1 MNNLKK
7 QILSVAVAT
16 STVLSCVPVSMAAI
30 PADVQGTR
38 YEEPVQILSALNIMV
53 GDENGAY
60 RLDDTIIRS
69 EVAKMAIHALG
80 LEDAAESSK
89 GQTMFD
95 DVSAEHWANGY
106 INLAVS
112 QGIIEGDGDG
122 NFRPNAPISYAEAM
136 TIMVR
141 ATGYTVSAEENGG
154 YPHGYMKTGTSNGLA
169 KNVQGSYSDKISRGN
184 VAYLTTNALE
194 SKLMEQTGFGS
205 DGKYEIT
212 EKTLLKD
219 KLKVTKDTGR
229 ITAIENTSLT
239 GSSSLAK
246 GQIKIDNKTYET
258 AYNMNNL
265 LGYNVTYY
273 VKNEGKNDES
283 VILAMPIQNQN
294 NDLTRLEALSL
305 FARAMGSNDSANT
318 ELLEIAHD
326 KFDSV
331 IKEYGL
337 KWGTDEIAYLMYK
350 GALKKTD
357 LDTYLKDDEKD
368 TPMKRYEAAII
379 ITKAMGGEEKALSE
393 LGVVLDYTDA
403 REVPSNAIQYVSY
416 ATDAGI
422 MEGMGEGLFSPNT
435 AVKRSQMA
443 VMLSRTVDKTNY
455 TFEKNKIT
463 AVDTE
468 NKTITATNSKGKETQ
483 YTYTDSTVI
492 KSLGD
497 EIQASRLVSG
507 VEAVFVKSGNT
518 LVSVDTV
525 SSEPDRTITG
535 RFVNSSVKS
544 GVVSIKIKPDDS
556 EENETYECASNISVT
571 YDGSPATVRSFADG
585 DVVTVNLVNGKIAS
599 LAGESKTTTISGA
612 TIEDMEIGDDIKI
625 TISHGNDAYNGKTYA
640 VSSDVV
646 VKKNTSTVDLS
657 SIYKGDKVTLTLKY
671 GVITQINATSST
683 KVIEGTIQSL
693 TIATKSIMVV
703 KVDNKEQTYEIPSGV
718 QILINGEEKTLYDF
732 RVGDIVKLTV
742 ESDAITKIVATS
754 TQESSGSMSGV
765 VTGINTSYGVISV
778 QPEGSTD
785 SKQAFCKDGNTTF
798 VTAAG
803 IAKKM
808 KDIKVGQK
816 VEIKGTISGGV
827 FIGKLVVIVS
837 E

>member
-1 MNNLKK
+1 M
-7 QILSVAVAT
+7 
-16 STVLSCVPVSMAAI
+16 
-30 PADVQGTR
+30 
-38 YEEPVQILSALNIMV
+38 
-53 GDENGAY
+53 
-60 RLDDTIIRS
+60 
-69 EVAKMAIHALG
+69 
-80 LEDAAESSK
+80 
-89 GQTMFD
+89 
-95 DVSAEHWANGY
+95 
-106 INLAVS
+106 
-112 QGIIEGDGDG
+112 
-122 NFRPNAPISYAEAM
+122 
-136 TIMVR
+136 
-141 ATGYTVSAEENGG
+141 
-154 YPHGYMKTGTSNGLA
+154 
-169 KNVQGSYSDKISRGN
+169 
-184 VAYLTTNALE
+184 
-194 SKLMEQTGFGS
+194 
-205 DGKYEIT
+205 
-212 EKTLLKD
+212 
-219 KLKVTKDTGR
+219 
-229 ITAIENTSLT
+229 
-239 GSSSLAK
+239 
-246 GQIKIDNKTYET
+246 
-258 AYNMNNL
+258 
-265 LGYNVTYY
+265 
-273 VKNEGKNDES
+273 
-283 VILAMPIQNQN
+283 
-294 NDLTRLEALSL
+294 
-305 FARAMGSNDSANT
+305 
-318 ELLEIAHD
+318 
-326 KFDSV
+326 
-331 IKEYGL
+331 
-337 KWGTDEIAYLMYK
+337 
-350 GALKKTD
+350 
-357 LDTYLKDDEKD
+357 
-368 TPMKRYEAAII
+368 
-379 ITKAMGGEEKALSE
+379 
-393 LGVVLDYTDA
+393 
-403 REVPSNAIQYVSY
+403 
-416 ATDAGI
+416 
-422 MEGMGEGLFSPNT
+422 
-435 AVKRSQMA
+435 
-443 VMLSRTVDKTNY
+443 
-455 TFEKNKIT
+455 
-463 AVDTE
+463 
-468 NKTITATNSKGKETQ
+468 
-483 YTYTDSTVI
+483 
-492 KSLGD
+492 
-497 EIQASRLVSG
+497 
-507 VEAVFVKSGNT
+507 FVKSGNT

-556 EENETYECASNISVT
+556 EENETYECASDISVT

-625 TISHGNDAYNGKTYA
+625 TISHGNDAYNGKTFA

>member
-1 MNNLKK
+1 MFPALRTIPRSDSKVFRFRILISANITNLTACKK
-7 QILSVAVAT
+7 PVYFYKSFSLLFQLVFQECGEHSPSVIHNRFSEIQRLRHCLHIQILV
-16 STVLSCVPVSMAAI
+16 
-30 PADVQGTR
+30 
-38 YEEPVQILSALNIMV
+38 
-53 GDENGAY
+53 
-60 RLDDTIIRS
+60 
-69 EVAKMAIHALG
+69 
-80 LEDAAESSK
+80 
-89 GQTMFD
+89 
-95 DVSAEHWANGY
+95 
-106 INLAVS
+106 
-112 QGIIEGDGDG
+112 
-122 NFRPNAPISYAEAM
+122 
-136 TIMVR
+136 
-141 ATGYTVSAEENGG
+141 
-154 YPHGYMKTGTSNGLA
+154 
-169 KNVQGSYSDKISRGN
+169 
-184 VAYLTTNALE
+184 TN
-194 SKLMEQTGFGS
+194 
-205 DGKYEIT
+205 
-212 EKTLLKD
+212 
-219 KLKVTKDTGR
+219 
-229 ITAIENTSLT
+229 
-239 GSSSLAK
+239 
-246 GQIKIDNKTYET
+246 
-258 AYNMNNL
+258 
-265 LGYNVTYY
+265 
-273 VKNEGKNDES
+273 
-283 VILAMPIQNQN
+283 
-294 NDLTRLEALSL
+294 
-305 FARAMGSNDSANT
+305 
-318 ELLEIAHD
+318 
-326 KFDSV
+326 
-331 IKEYGL
+331 
-337 KWGTDEIAYLMYK
+337 
-350 GALKKTD
+350 
-357 LDTYLKDDEKD
+357 
-368 TPMKRYEAAII
+368 
-379 ITKAMGGEEKALSE
+379 
-393 LGVVLDYTDA
+393 
-403 REVPSNAIQYVSY
+403 
-416 ATDAGI
+416 
-422 MEGMGEGLFSPNT
+422 
-435 AVKRSQMA
+435 
-443 VMLSRTVDKTNY
+443 
-455 TFEKNKIT
+455 
-463 AVDTE
+463 
-468 NKTITATNSKGKETQ
+468 
-483 YTYTDSTVI
+483 
-492 KSLGD
+492 
-497 EIQASRLVSG
+497 
-507 VEAVFVKSGNT
+507 
-518 LVSVDTV
+518 
-525 SSEPDRTITG
+525 TITG

>member
-1 MNNLKK
+1 MFGKGEIIMK
-7 QILSVAVAT
+7 RAIKTASAILLALAMTTPAFAAPTDTDTTTDTPIATPTAAPST
-16 STVLSCVPVSMAAI
+16 STRFTDINS
-30 PADVQGTR
+30 
-38 YEEPVQILSALNIMV
+38 EEFAW
-53 GDENGAY
+53 
-60 RLDDTIIRS
+60 
-69 EVAKMAIHALG
+69 AK
-80 LEDAAESSK
+80 S
-89 GQTMFD
+89 
-95 DVSAEHWANGY
+95 Y
-106 INLAVS
+106 INDMAGKGFIS
-112 QGIIEGDGDG
+112 GYED
-122 NFRPNAPISYAEAM
+122 NTFRP
-136 TIMVR
+136 
-141 ATGYTVSAEENGG
+141 
-154 YPHGYMKTGTSNGLA
+154 
-169 KNVQGSYSDKISRGN
+169 
-184 VAYLTTNALE
+184 
-194 SKLMEQTGFGS
+194 
-205 DGKYEIT
+205 
-212 EKTLLKD
+212 
-219 KLKVTKDTGR
+219 
-229 ITAIENTSLT
+229 
-239 GSSSLAK
+239 
-246 GQIKIDNKTYET
+246 DND
-258 AYNMNNL
+258 
-265 LGYNVTYY
+265 V
-273 VKNEGKNDES
+273 
-283 VILAMPIQNQN
+283 
-294 NDLTRLEALSL
+294 TRLEALSL
-305 FARAMGSNDSANT
+305 FARAIGSNDSANT
-318 ELLEIAHD
+318 E
-326 KFDSV
+326 F
-331 IKEYGL
+331 
-337 KWGTDEIAYLMYK
+337 AYLMYK

-518 LVSVDTV
+518 LVS
-525 SSEPDRTITG
+525 EPDRTITG

-544 GVVSIKIKPDDS
+544 GVVSIKIKPDNS

-612 TIEDMEIGDDIKI
+612 TIENMEIGDDIKI

>member
-1 MNNLKK
+1 MFGKGEIIMK
-7 QILSVAVAT
+7 RVIKTASAILLALAMTTPAFAAPTDTDTTTDTPIATPTAAPST
-16 STVLSCVPVSMAAI
+16 STRFTDINS
-30 PADVQGTR
+30 
-38 YEEPVQILSALNIMV
+38 EEFAW
-53 GDENGAY
+53 
-60 RLDDTIIRS
+60 
-69 EVAKMAIHALG
+69 AKP
-80 LEDAAESSK
+80 
-89 GQTMFD
+89 
-95 DVSAEHWANGY
+95 Y
-106 INLAVS
+106 INDMADKGFIS
-112 QGIIEGDGDG
+112 GYED
-122 NFRPNAPISYAEAM
+122 NTFRP
-136 TIMVR
+136 
-141 ATGYTVSAEENGG
+141 
-154 YPHGYMKTGTSNGLA
+154 
-169 KNVQGSYSDKISRGN
+169 
-184 VAYLTTNALE
+184 
-194 SKLMEQTGFGS
+194 
-205 DGKYEIT
+205 
-212 EKTLLKD
+212 
-219 KLKVTKDTGR
+219 
-229 ITAIENTSLT
+229 
-239 GSSSLAK
+239 
-246 GQIKIDNKTYET
+246 DND
-258 AYNMNNL
+258 
-265 LGYNVTYY
+265 V
-273 VKNEGKNDES
+273 
-283 VILAMPIQNQN
+283 
-294 NDLTRLEALSL
+294 TRLEALSL

>member
-1 MNNLKK
+1 MFGKGEIIMK
-7 QILSVAVAT
+7 RAIKTASAILLALAMTTPAFAAPTDTDTTTDTPIATPTAAPST
-16 STVLSCVPVSMAAI
+16 STHFTDINS
-30 PADVQGTR
+30 
-38 YEEPVQILSALNIMV
+38 EEFAW
-53 GDENGAY
+53 
-60 RLDDTIIRS
+60 
-69 EVAKMAIHALG
+69 AK
-80 LEDAAESSK
+80 S
-89 GQTMFD
+89 
-95 DVSAEHWANGY
+95 Y
-106 INLAVS
+106 INDMAGKGFIS
-112 QGIIEGDGDG
+112 GYED
-122 NFRPNAPISYAEAM
+122 NTFRP
-136 TIMVR
+136 
-141 ATGYTVSAEENGG
+141 
-154 YPHGYMKTGTSNGLA
+154 
-169 KNVQGSYSDKISRGN
+169 
-184 VAYLTTNALE
+184 
-194 SKLMEQTGFGS
+194 
-205 DGKYEIT
+205 
-212 EKTLLKD
+212 
-219 KLKVTKDTGR
+219 
-229 ITAIENTSLT
+229 
-239 GSSSLAK
+239 
-246 GQIKIDNKTYET
+246 DND
-258 AYNMNNL
+258 
-265 LGYNVTYY
+265 V
-273 VKNEGKNDES
+273 
-283 VILAMPIQNQN
+283 
-294 NDLTRLEALSL
+294 TRLEALSL

-468 NKTITATNSKGKETQ
+468 NKTITAKNSKGKETQ

-585 DVVTVNLVNGKIAS
+585 DVVTVNLVSGKIAS

-612 TIEDMEIGDDIKI
+612 TI
-625 TISHGNDAYNGKTYA
+625 GK
-640 VSSDVV
+640 
-646 VKKNTSTVDLS
+646 
-657 SIYKGDKVTLTLKY
+657 
-671 GVITQINATSST
+671 
-683 KVIEGTIQSL
+683 
-693 TIATKSIMVV
+693 
-703 KVDNKEQTYEIPSGV
+703 
-718 QILINGEEKTLYDF
+718 
-732 RVGDIVKLTV
+732 R
-742 ESDAITKIVATS
+742 
-754 TQESSGSMSGV
+754 
-765 VTGINTSYGVISV
+765 
-778 QPEGSTD
+778 
-785 SKQAFCKDGNTTF
+785 
-798 VTAAG
+798 
-803 IAKKM
+803 
-808 KDIKVGQK
+808 
-816 VEIKGTISGGV
+816 
-827 FIGKLVVIVS
+827 
-837 E
+837 

>member
-1 MNNLKK
+1 MFGKGEIIMK
-7 QILSVAVAT
+7 RVIKTASAILLALAMTTPAFAAPTDTDTTTDTPIATPTAAPST
-16 STVLSCVPVSMAAI
+16 STRFTDINS
-30 PADVQGTR
+30 
-38 YEEPVQILSALNIMV
+38 EEFAW
-53 GDENGAY
+53 
-60 RLDDTIIRS
+60 
-69 EVAKMAIHALG
+69 AK
-80 LEDAAESSK
+80 S
-89 GQTMFD
+89 
-95 DVSAEHWANGY
+95 Y
-106 INLAVS
+106 INDMAGKGFIS
-112 QGIIEGDGDG
+112 GYED
-122 NFRPNAPISYAEAM
+122 NTFRP
-136 TIMVR
+136 
-141 ATGYTVSAEENGG
+141 
-154 YPHGYMKTGTSNGLA
+154 
-169 KNVQGSYSDKISRGN
+169 
-184 VAYLTTNALE
+184 
-194 SKLMEQTGFGS
+194 
-205 DGKYEIT
+205 
-212 EKTLLKD
+212 
-219 KLKVTKDTGR
+219 
-229 ITAIENTSLT
+229 
-239 GSSSLAK
+239 
-246 GQIKIDNKTYET
+246 DND
-258 AYNMNNL
+258 
-265 LGYNVTYY
+265 V
-273 VKNEGKNDES
+273 
-283 VILAMPIQNQN
+283 
-294 NDLTRLEALSL
+294 TRLEALSL

-318 ELLEIAHD
+318 ELLKIAHD

-393 LGVVLDYTDA
+393 LGVVLDYT
-403 REVPSNAIQYVSY
+403 
-416 ATDAGI
+416 
-422 MEGMGEGLFSPNT
+422 EGMGEGLFSPNT

-544 GVVSIKIKPDDS
+544 GVVSIKIKPDNS

-612 TIEDMEIGDDIKI
+612 TIENMEIGDDIKI